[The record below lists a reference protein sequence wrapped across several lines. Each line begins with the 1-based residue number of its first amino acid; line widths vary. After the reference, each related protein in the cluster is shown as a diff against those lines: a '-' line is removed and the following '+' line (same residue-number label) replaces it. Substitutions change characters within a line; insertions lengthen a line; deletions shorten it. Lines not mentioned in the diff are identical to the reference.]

1 MDIFLGS
8 AAIFIFCPFLGGL
21 PLIDWITY
29 SLAGKK
35 LAEMGTGNV
44 SVSAAFYHGGTLAGI
59 FSALSEAGK
68 GICAVAIARY
78 FFPLQPTWQLIALI
92 ALIMGRYW
100 MGKGAGTTNAFWGI
114 VFHDPAAAAL
124 MVFIGGTSFTI
135 FRHRQTGRFIGLGIL
150 ALILTLR
157 RPQDND
163 YIFAAVALAV
173 LLGWIYHKVPDDL
186 DLPAAKAKTGSQSVF
201 RFFRGDNAL
210 LTLSDRLDPLKVGGK
225 AANLSLLKRWNYN
238 VPEGWVLP
246 AGDDPQPLI
255 LSVSPSP
262 QNPLIVRSSAVGED
276 SQTASAAGQY
286 LTLGNITDRSAL
298 QEAILRCQTAYNNP
312 AATHYRRDRGG
323 NGRGNSQAMAVIV
336 QQQITGV
343 FSGVAFSRDPVDPAN
358 EAAIVVALPGGAA
371 QVVSGQA
378 TPEQYRV
385 YWGARSPEPEETSLP
400 TIIEGEGNIPSGL
413 IQEAADIVR
422 DLEARFHGIPQDL
435 EWTYDGET
443 FWLLQVRPITNLTP
457 LWTRKIAAE
466 VIPGAIPPLTWSIN
480 RPLTCGV
487 WGDIFKIVL
496 GNRDRDLDFAAT
508 ATLHYSHAYFN
519 ATLLGQ
525 IFRRMGLPPE
535 SLEFLTRG
543 AKFSRPPL
551 MSTLKNIPGL
561 LRLSGRERALNDD
574 FNRDYQKWFSSALS
588 PLKTPAESLNEEEL
602 LARIDSIL
610 STLERAT
617 YYSILAPLSLA
628 IRQAIFKVSEQSLDN
643 SQLPEVQSLRSLA
656 KLAGKTRNLL
666 PLSRL
671 NFDSSPSLFAYLA
684 ETPDCESILQQF
696 NEWLEEYGYL
706 SQVATDIAVPRWQED
721 PRPMRELFA
730 QYIFSDRAR
739 QQAEGNSASD
749 RVRGLRGRI
758 VQERLH
764 LKGRVTEVYSRLLAR
779 LRQTFLALEKRW
791 LDSEIL
797 PEEGDIFFLKIEEIR
812 DVIENED
819 WELRSRFPDWVRQR
833 RSRWEKDKKLS
844 HVPYVVYGQ
853 TNEGDLP
860 ILSTL
865 PPKQKL
871 TGIPASSGIVEGR
884 IKVVR
889 SLGEGGEI
897 DGETILAIPYTD
909 AGWSP
914 LLSQAKGII
923 AEVGGKLSHG
933 AILAR
938 EYGIPA
944 VMDVHNAL
952 QYLRDGQFV
961 RLDGQKGIVEILEE
975 IV

>member
-8 AAIFIFCPFLGGL
+8 AAIFIFCPLLGGL
-21 PLIDWITY
+21 PLLDWITFG
-29 SLAGKK
+29 LTGKK
-35 LAEMGTGNV
+35 LAKIGTGNV
-44 SVSAAFYHGGTLAGI
+44 SVSAAFYHGGTVAGI
-59 FSALSEAGK
+59 LSALSEALK

-78 FFPLQPTWQLIALI
+78 FFPSQPTWQLIALI

-100 MGKGAGTTNAFWGI
+100 MGKGPGTTNAFWGI
-114 VFHDPAAAAL
+114 IFHDPIAAI
-124 MVFIGGTSFTI
+124 FIILIGSTSFTI
-135 FRHRQTGRFIGLGIL
+135 FRDRATGRLVGLGVL

-157 RPQDND
+157 RPHDSD
-163 YIFAAVALAV
+163 YILAAIALAV
-173 LLGWIYHKVPDDL
+173 LLAWIYQKVPDDL
-186 DLPAAKAKTGSQSVF
+186 NLPESKAKSDSQKMF

-210 LTLSDRLDPLKVGGK
+210 LTLNDRLDPLKVGSK
-225 AANLSLLKRWNYN
+225 AANLSLLKRWEYN

-262 QNPLIVRSSAVGED
+262 QNPFIVRSSAIGED
-276 SQTASAAGQY
+276 SETASAAGQY
-286 LTLGNITDRSAL
+286 LTIGNITDTVSL
-298 QEAILRCQTAYNNP
+298 QAAIIQCQTAYHNP
-312 AATHYRRDRGG
+312 AALHYRRDRHQ
-323 NGRGNSQAMAVIV
+323 SEASLAVIV
-336 QQQITGV
+336 QQQILGQ
-343 FSGVAFSRDPVDPAN
+343 FSGVAFSRDPVDSTN
-358 EAAIVVALPGGAA
+358 GAAIVEALPGGAA
-371 QVVSGQA
+371 QVVSGHT

-385 YWGARSPEPEETSLP
+385 YLEVRSPVAEDDSSQIL
-400 TIIEGEGNIPSGL
+400 IEGEGNIPSGL
-413 IQEAADIVR
+413 IQEVAQIVR
-422 DLEARFHGIPQDL
+422 DLEDRFHGIPQDM
-435 EWTYDGET
+435 EWTYDGEKL
-443 FWLLQVRPITNLTP
+443 WVLQVRPITTLIP

-496 GNRDRDLDFAAT
+496 GEGDRDLDFAET

-543 AKFSRPPL
+543 AKFSKPPL
-551 MSTLKNIPGL
+551 LSTLKNIPGL
-561 LRLSGRERALNDD
+561 LRLWGRERSLHRD
-574 FNRDYQKWFSSALS
+574 FDRDLQKWFSPALS
-588 PLKTPAESLNEEEL
+588 PLRSPAESLNEEEL
-602 LARIDSIL
+602 FSRSDLIL

-628 IRQAIFKVSEQSLDN
+628 IRQAIFKVPEQYLDN
-643 SQLPEVQSLRSLA
+643 GQLPEVESLRSLA

-666 PLSRL
+666 PISRL
-671 NFDSSPSLFAYLA
+671 NFDSCPSLFAYFA
-684 ETPDCESILQQF
+684 ETPDCEGILQQF
-696 NEWLEEYGYL
+696 NEWLGRYGYL
-706 SQVATDIAVPRWQED
+706 SQVATDISVPRWQEN

-730 QYIFSDRAR
+730 QYIFSDSDRLK
-739 QQAEGNSASD
+739 AEGNY
-749 RVRGLRGRI
+749 RNHTVQGLRARI
-758 VQERLH
+758 IQERLN
-764 LKGRVTEVYSRLLAR
+764 LKGQVTEVYSRLLAE
-779 LRQTFLALEKRW
+779 LRWTFLALEKRW
-791 LDSEIL
+791 LDSEVL
-797 PEEGDIFFLKIEEIR
+797 EEEGDIFFLEFEDIR
-812 DVIENED
+812 AVLED
-819 WELRSRFPDWVRQR
+819 EDIELRSRFPDLVRQR
-833 RSRWEKDKKLS
+833 RSRWKKDKKLS
-844 HVPYVVYGQ
+844 QVPYVVYGK
-853 TNEGDLP
+853 TTAGDLP

-871 TGIPASSGIVEGR
+871 TGIPASSGIVEGK
-884 IKVVR
+884 IKIVR

-897 DGETILAIPYTD
+897 DRETILVVPYTD

-914 LLSQAKGII
+914 LLSRAKGII

-944 VMDVHNAL
+944 VMDVHHAM

-975 IV
+975 GF